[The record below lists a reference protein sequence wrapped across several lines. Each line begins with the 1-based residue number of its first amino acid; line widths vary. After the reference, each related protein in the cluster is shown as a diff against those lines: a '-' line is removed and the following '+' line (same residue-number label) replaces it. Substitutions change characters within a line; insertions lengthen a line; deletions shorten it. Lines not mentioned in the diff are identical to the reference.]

1 MTGPELFSIIGSVV
15 GVGLALAVLI
25 LRVTARID
33 ADRRAADAKF
43 DADRRA
49 VDAKFDADR
58 KAVDARIDADRKAA
72 DARFDADRKAADER
86 AAQDRA
92 EAAADRRALQVA
104 MDDFR
109 KEMQRLAGRQSRL
122 EGAAGD

>member
-25 LRVTARID
+25 LRATSRID
-33 ADRRAADAKF
+33 SDCRAADAR
-43 DADRRA
+43 AD
-49 VDAKFDADR
+49 KDR
-58 KAVDARIDADRKAA
+58 T
-72 DARFDADRKAADER
+72 
-86 AAQDRA
+86 
-92 EAAADRRALQVA
+92 EAAADRRAFQVA

-109 KEMQRLAGRQSRL
+109 KEMQRLAERQSRL